1 MMPSY
6 HAIVLASGNDA
17 LAQHCNVEHKALIPI
32 GTGYLVSNLLR
43 YYSAS
48 KQIATL
54 GYVGT
59 PPPVIPDIDTAS
71 KDSEYRLDW
80 QVAGG
85 ATLSSSL
92 QQALA
97 ASYRHQSKGDPFLL
111 LSSADMPYLTAD
123 VLEQFFYTS
132 ATILRKDASID
143 ACYVAV
149 SAAACR
155 RDFPEHKRTT
165 IHVLEGE
172 VTGGNML
179 VIRRSSLVTLVPWF
193 ERAYTKRK
201 NPLALAQLIGW
212 EVVWRLLSRRASLP
226 WLEQRISTLLGI
238 KVKVLLSQEASL
250 ASDIDSLEQL
260 QHLLELGARSI
271 ELK

>member
-1 MMPSY
+1 MMSPMMLPY

-17 LAQHCNVEHKALIPI
+17 LAQRYNVEHKALIPI

-43 YYSAS
+43 HYSAS
-48 KQIATL
+48 KQIEML

-59 PPPVIPDIDTAS
+59 PPPRIADADRAS

-85 ATLSSSL
+85 ATLSLSV

-97 ASYRHQSKGDPFLL
+97 ASHRHQPKGDPFLL

-123 VLEQFFYTS
+123 ALEHFLESST
-132 ATILRKDASID
+132 TLLRKDASV
-143 ACYVAV
+143 AMCYVAV

-165 IHVLEGE
+165 IHLLEGE

-179 VIRRSSLVTLVPWF
+179 VIRRSSLLKLVPWF

-212 EVVWRLLSRRASLP
+212 KVVWRLLSRRASLP
-226 WLEQRISTLLGI
+226 WLEQRVSTLLGI

-250 ASDIDSLEQL
+250 ASDIDNLEQL
-260 QHLLELGARSI
+260 QHLIINSE
-271 ELK
+271 